1 MIFNKYYFFS
11 VFEYPS
17 IEPKDS
23 PDTDV
28 NTSFSGTYMQIT
40 VNGEE
45 RNIAEGMTAAQLV
58 KDMDIVGKRIAME
71 VNLEIVPRSQYD
83 SFTFN
88 EGDKV
93 EVVHAVGGG

>member
-1 MIFNKYYFFS
+1 
-11 VFEYPS
+11 
-17 IEPKDS
+17 
-23 PDTDV
+23 
-28 NTSFSGTYMQIT
+28 MQIT

-45 RNIAEGMTAAQLV
+45 RKVIEGLTAAQLIE
-58 KDMDIVGKRIAME
+58 DMDIVGKRIAME

-83 SFTFN
+83 SFTFS